1 MRERINAALKE
12 AMLAKAKLRVSTIR
26 LMSAAIKDRDIALR
40 GDDSG
45 TGLDDAGIMAL
56 LAKMVKQREE
66 SAATYETAGRMELAE
81 TERAEIGVIKD
92 FMPKPLTVDEV
103 EAAIRKALAE
113 TRASSIRDMGKVM
126 GAVKA
131 QAEGRADMAQV
142 GTKVKNLLGQS

>member
-1 MRERINAALKE
+1 MRDRITAALKE
-12 AMLAKAKLRVSTIR
+12 AILAKDKLRTCTIR
-26 LMSAAIKDRDIALR
+26 LMMAAIKDRDIALR
-40 GDDSG
+40 GEDGAD
-45 TGLDDAGIMAL
+45 GLDDAGIKAL

-92 FMPKPLTVDEV
+92 FLPRPLSADEV

-126 GAVKA
+126 GILKSQYAGRMDFGAAGGRVKA
-131 QAEGRADMAQV
+131 A
-142 GTKVKNLLGQS
+142 LG